1 MMPRARRSSRSG
13 RDGSPA
19 PLSWFSRLSGSAAT
33 RPAGGQAW
41 LATQYFYFDTHLTLY
56 APCCSTVPIRW
67 LKMSRSVWRT
77 GFASACISST
87 KSG

>member
-1 MMPRARRSSRSG
+1 MCASARTRVL
-13 RDGSPA
+13 
-19 PLSWFSRLSGSAAT
+19 PL
-33 RPAGGQAW
+33 QARV

>member
-1 MMPRARRSSRSG
+1 MQAELRSATSWYALMCASARPLRLAAPRARVI
-13 RDGSPA
+13 
-19 PLSWFSRLSGSAAT
+19 
-33 RPAGGQAW
+33 
-41 LATQYFYFDTHLTLY
+41 ATQYFYFDTHLTLY

>member
-1 MMPRARRSSRSG
+1 MPRAARASDARG
-13 RDGSPA
+13 KPGSA
-19 PLSWFSRLSGSAAT
+19 VSWLSGSA
-33 RPAGGQAW
+33 RDEPAAGDRAPW
-41 LATQYFYFDTHLTLY
+41 LLATQYFYFDTHLTLY
-56 APCCSTVPIRW
+56 APCCSTAPIRW

>member
-1 MMPRARRSSRSG
+1 MLVWQPSSAVVR
-13 RDGSPA
+13 
-19 PLSWFSRLSGSAAT
+19 GSA
-33 RPAGGQAW
+33 RDERGPPRDREAW

>member
-1 MMPRARRSSRSG
+1 MASQLRV
-13 RDGSPA
+13 
-19 PLSWFSRLSGSAAT
+19 SWLSGSAGAEAHRRT
-33 RPAGGQAW
+33 VR